1 MRLFISAILGFLASC
16 GSAPET
22 GNNSTSKEDTTAA
35 TATISAPSGANELT
49 TEEKNNGWISLFDG
63 KSMSGWHS
71 YLKRGNLVGWKIEDG
86 SMYLDSVADKN
97 GHSIG
102 DDPVSDGEYEN
113 FHLKIDWKISKEGNS
128 GIMFGVQESKEFDSD
143 YFTGPEMQV
152 LDNKDGEDAVN
163 PKHRA
168 GDLYDLIAAR
178 PETAHPAGEWNSAE
192 IYKNKDSLVLSL
204 NGTEVVKTIMW
215 DDNWKKLVAGSKFKA
230 WPSFGTFKS
239 GHIALQDHGHHVWF
253 KNIRIKT
260 L

>member
-1 MRLFISAILGFLASC
+1 MRLFISVILGFLAGC

-22 GNNSTSKEDTTAA
+22 GNNSTSKEDTTVA

-49 TEEKNNGWISLFDG
+49 TEEKNNGWKSLFDG

-128 GIMFGVQESKEFDSD
+128 GIMFGVKESKEFDSD

-152 LDNKDGEDAVN
+152 LDNKDAEDAVN

-239 GHIALQDHGHHVWF
+239 GHLALQDHGHHVWF